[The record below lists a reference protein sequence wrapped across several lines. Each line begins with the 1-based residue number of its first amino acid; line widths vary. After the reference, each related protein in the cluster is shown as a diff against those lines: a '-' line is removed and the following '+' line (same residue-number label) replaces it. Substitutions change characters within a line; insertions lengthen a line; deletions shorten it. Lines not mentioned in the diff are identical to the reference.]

1 MGKFET
7 LPGQGANGCCAAEC
21 QRKLRLLGG
30 PRADP
35 QVLSFEEVGVEQL
48 NTYLVVDFS
57 GSGRLTTVAE
67 VAVRLLDHL
76 PLHSHFGPLPGDE
89 KVGVESPEQR

>member
-1 MGKFET
+1 M
-7 LPGQGANGCCAAEC
+7 
-21 QRKLRLLGG
+21 
-30 PRADP
+30 
-35 QVLSFEEVGVEQL
+35 EQL